1 MAKYTG
7 PSCRQCR
14 REGVKMFL
22 KGDRC
27 FTDKCAIVRRSTI
40 PGQHGAARR
49 GMMKNY
55 GLQLREKQK
64 AKRYYG
70 VLEKQFRNY
79 YDKANATEG
88 MTGENLLKLIERRLD
103 NVVYRMGFAESRRDA
118 RQLVTHGHFL
128 VNGKKAD
135 IPSMILR
142 AGDVITVRETSRK
155 SEKIKTLVD
164 NLDNRTFPAW
174 LDVDKQNV
182 TATVTTLPKREDI
195 DFPFEEHYIVEWYSK
210 KA

>member
-7 PSCRQCR
+7 PACRQCR
-14 REGVKMFL
+14 REGVKLFA
-22 KGDRC
+22 KGERC
-27 FTDKCAIVRRSTI
+27 FTEKCAMNRRTGV
-40 PGQHGAARR
+40 PGQHGAAR
-49 GMMKNY
+49 KKVSEY
-55 GLQLREKQK
+55 GLQLREVQK

-70 VLEKQFRNY
+70 IPERQFRNY
-79 YDKANATEG
+79 FKMADAKEG
-88 MTGENLLKLIERRLD
+88 MTGENLLTLIERRLD
-103 NVVYRMGFAESRRDA
+103 NVVFRMGMGESRRDA

-135 IPSMILR
+135 IASMILR
-142 AGDVITVRETSRK
+142 AGDVVTVKDTSRK
-155 SEKIKTLVD
+155 SDKIKSLIE

-182 TATVTTLPKREDI
+182 TSTITTLPKREDI
-195 DFPFEEHYIVEWYSK
+195 DFPFEEHFIVEWYSK

>member
-7 PSCRQCR
+7 PACRQCR
-14 REGVKMFL
+14 REGVKLFA
-22 KGDRC
+22 KGERC
-27 FTDKCAIVRRSTI
+27 FTEKCAMNRRTGV
-40 PGQHGAARR
+40 PGQHGAAR
-49 GMMKNY
+49 KKVSEY
-55 GLQLREKQK
+55 GLQLREVQE

-70 VLEKQFRNY
+70 IPEKQFRNY
-79 YDKANATEG
+79 FKIADAKEG
-88 MTGENLLKLIERRLD
+88 MTGENLLTLIERRFD
-103 NVVYRMGFAESRRDA
+103 NVVFRMGMGESRRDA

-155 SEKIKTLVD
+155 SEKIKTLVE

-174 LDVDKQNV
+174 LNVDKQNV
-182 TATVTTLPKREDI
+182 TATITTLPKREDI
-195 DFPFEEHYIVEWYSK
+195 DFPFEEHFIVEWYSK

>member
-7 PSCRQCR
+7 PACRQCR
-14 REGVKMFL
+14 REGVKLFS
-22 KGDRC
+22 KGERC
-27 FTDKCAIVRRSTI
+27 FTEKCAMNRRTGA
-40 PGQHGAARR
+40 PGQHGAAR
-49 GMMKNY
+49 KKVSEY
-55 GLQLREKQK
+55 GLQLREVQK

-70 VLEKQFRNY
+70 IPERQFRNY
-79 YDKANATEG
+79 FKIADSKEG
-88 MTGENLLKLIERRLD
+88 MAGENLLTLIERRLD
-103 NVVYRMGFAESRRDA
+103 NVVFRMGMGESRRDA

-135 IPSMILR
+135 IPSIILR
-142 AGDVITVRETSRK
+142 AGDVVTVKDTSRK
-155 SEKIKTLVD
+155 SEKIKTLVE

-182 TATVTTLPKREDI
+182 TATVSTLPKREDI
-195 DFPFEEHYIVEWYSK
+195 DFPFEEHFIVEWYSK

>member
-7 PSCRQCR
+7 PACRQCR
-14 REGVKMFL
+14 REGVKLFA
-22 KGDRC
+22 KGERC
-27 FTDKCAIVRRSTI
+27 FTEKCAMNRRTGV
-40 PGQHGAARR
+40 PGQHGAAR
-49 GMMKNY
+49 KKVSEY
-55 GLQLREKQK
+55 GLQLREVQK

-70 VLEKQFRNY
+70 IPERQFRNY
-79 YDKANATEG
+79 FKMADAKEG
-88 MTGENLLKLIERRLD
+88 MTGENLLTLIERRLD
-103 NVVYRMGFAESRRDA
+103 NVVFRMGMGESRRDA

-135 IPSMILR
+135 IASMILR
-142 AGDVITVRETSRK
+142 AGDVTVKDTSRK
-155 SEKIKTLVD
+155 SDKIKSLIE

-182 TATVTTLPKREDI
+182 TATITTLPKREDI
-195 DFPFEEHYIVEWYSK
+195 DFPFEEHFIVEWYSK

>member
-7 PSCRQCR
+7 PACRQCR
-14 REGVKMFL
+14 REGVKLFA
-22 KGDRC
+22 KGERC
-27 FTDKCAIVRRSTI
+27 FTEKCAMNRRTGV
-40 PGQHGAARR
+40 PGQHGAAR
-49 GMMKNY
+49 KKVSEY
-55 GLQLREKQK
+55 GLQLREVQK

-70 VLEKQFRNY
+70 IPERQFRNY
-79 YDKANATEG
+79 FKAADAKEG
-88 MTGENLLKLIERRLD
+88 MTGENLLTLIERRLD
-103 NVVYRMGFAESRRDA
+103 NVVFRMGMGESRRDA

-135 IPSMILR
+135 IASMILR
-142 AGDVITVRETSRK
+142 AGDVISVKETSRK
-155 SEKIKTLVD
+155 SDKIKALIE

-182 TATVTTLPKREDI
+182 TATITALPKREDI
-195 DFPFEEHYIVEWYSK
+195 DFPCEEHFIVEWYSK

>member
-7 PSCRQCR
+7 PACRQCR
-14 REGVKMFL
+14 REGVKLFA
-22 KGDRC
+22 KGERC
-27 FTDKCAIVRRSTI
+27 FTEKCAMNRRTGV
-40 PGQHGAARR
+40 PGQHGAAR
-49 GMMKNY
+49 KKVSEY
-55 GLQLREKQK
+55 GLQLREVQK

-70 VLEKQFRNY
+70 IPERQFRNY
-79 YDKANATEG
+79 FKAADAKEG
-88 MTGENLLKLIERRLD
+88 MTGENLLTLIERRLD
-103 NVVYRMGFAESRRDA
+103 NVVFRMGMGESRRDA

-135 IPSMILR
+135 IASMILR
-142 AGDVITVRETSRK
+142 AGDVISVKETSRK
-155 SEKIKTLVD
+155 SDKIKALIE

-182 TATVTTLPKREDI
+182 TATITVLPKREDI
-195 DFPFEEHYIVEWYSK
+195 DFPFEEHFIVEWYSK

>member
-7 PSCRQCR
+7 PACRQCR
-14 REGVKMFL
+14 REGVKLFA
-22 KGDRC
+22 KGERC
-27 FTDKCAIVRRSTI
+27 FTEKCAMNRRTGV
-40 PGQHGAARR
+40 PGQHGAAR
-49 GMMKNY
+49 KKVSEY
-55 GLQLREKQK
+55 GLQLREVQK

-70 VLEKQFRNY
+70 IPERQFRNY
-79 YDKANATEG
+79 FKTADAKEG
-88 MTGENLLKLIERRLD
+88 MTGENLLTLIECRLD
-103 NVVYRMGFAESRRDA
+103 NVVFRMGMGESRRDA

-135 IPSMILR
+135 IASMILR
-142 AGDVITVRETSRK
+142 AGDVVTVKDTSRK
-155 SEKIKTLVD
+155 SDKIKSLIE

-182 TATVTTLPKREDI
+182 TATITTLPKREDI
-195 DFPFEEHYIVEWYSK
+195 DFPFEEHFIVEWYSK

>member
-7 PSCRQCR
+7 PACRQCR
-14 REGVKMFL
+14 REGVKLFS
-22 KGDRC
+22 KGERC
-27 FTDKCAIVRRSTI
+27 FTEKCAMNRRTGA
-40 PGQHGAARR
+40 PGQHGAAR
-49 GMMKNY
+49 KKVSEY
-55 GLQLREKQK
+55 GLQLREVQK

-70 VLEKQFRNY
+70 IPERQFRNY
-79 YDKANATEG
+79 FKIADSKEG
-88 MTGENLLKLIERRLD
+88 MAGENLLTLIERRLD
-103 NVVYRMGFAESRRDA
+103 NVVFRMGMGESRRDA

-135 IPSMILR
+135 IPSIILR
-142 AGDVITVRETSRK
+142 AGDVVTVKDTSRK
-155 SEKIKTLVD
+155 SEKIKTLVE

-182 TATVTTLPKREDI
+182 TATVSTIPKREDI
-195 DFPFEEHYIVEWYSK
+195 DFPFEEHFIVEWYSK

>member
-7 PSCRQCR
+7 PACRQCR
-14 REGVKMFL
+14 REGDKLFA
-22 KGDRC
+22 KGERC
-27 FTDKCAIVRRSTI
+27 FTEKCAMNRRTGA
-40 PGQHGAARR
+40 PGQHGAAR
-49 GMMKNY
+49 KKVSEY
-55 GLQLREKQK
+55 GLQLREVQK

-70 VLEKQFRNY
+70 IPEKQFRNY
-79 YDKANATEG
+79 YKIADRKEG
-88 MTGENLLKLIERRLD
+88 MTGENLLTLIERRFD
-103 NVVYRMGFAESRRDA
+103 NVVFRMGMGESRRDA

-155 SEKIKTLVD
+155 SEKIKTLVE

>member
-7 PSCRQCR
+7 PACRQCR
-14 REGVKMFL
+14 REGVKLFS
-22 KGDRC
+22 KGERC
-27 FTDKCAIVRRSTI
+27 FTEKCAMNRRTGA
-40 PGQHGAARR
+40 PGQHGAAR
-49 GMMKNY
+49 KKVSEY
-55 GLQLREKQK
+55 GLQLREVQK

-70 VLEKQFRNY
+70 IPERQFRNY
-79 YDKANATEG
+79 FKIADSKEG
-88 MTGENLLKLIERRLD
+88 MAGANLLTLIERRLD
-103 NVVYRMGFAESRRDA
+103 NVVFRMGMGESRRDA

-135 IPSMILR
+135 IPSIILR
-142 AGDVITVRETSRK
+142 AGDVVTVKDTSRK
-155 SEKIKTLVD
+155 SEKIKTLVE

-182 TATVTTLPKREDI
+182 TATVSTLPKREDI
-195 DFPFEEHYIVEWYSK
+195 DFPFEEHFIVEWYSK

>member
-7 PSCRQCR
+7 PACRQCR
-14 REGVKMFL
+14 REGVKLFA
-22 KGDRC
+22 KGERC
-27 FTDKCAIVRRSTI
+27 FTEKCAMNRRTGV
-40 PGQHGAARR
+40 PGQHGAAR
-49 GMMKNY
+49 KKVSEY
-55 GLQLREKQK
+55 GLQLREVQK

-70 VLEKQFRNY
+70 IPERQFRNY
-79 YDKANATEG
+79 FKIADAKEG
-88 MTGENLLKLIERRLD
+88 MTGENLLTLIERRLD
-103 NVVYRMGFAESRRDA
+103 NVVFRMGMGESRRDA

-135 IPSMILR
+135 IASMILR
-142 AGDVITVRETSRK
+142 AGDVVTVKDTSRK
-155 SEKIKTLVD
+155 SDKIKSLIE

-182 TATVTTLPKREDI
+182 TATITTLPKREDI
-195 DFPFEEHYIVEWYSK
+195 DFPFEEHFIVEWYSK

>member
-27 FTDKCAIVRRSTI
+27 YTDKCAIVRRGKV
-40 PGQHGAARR
+40 PGQHGGARR
-49 GMMKNY
+49 GMMKDY

-79 YDKANATEG
+79 YVKANAAEG

-103 NVVYRMGFAESRRDA
+103 NAVYRMGIAESRRDA
-118 RQLVTHGHFL
+118 RQLVRHGHFTI
-128 VNGKKAD
+128 NGKKAN
-135 IPSMILR
+135 IPSMLISLNDEI
-142 AGDVITVRETSRK
+142 AVIEKSKSLPKFKALAETLAN
-155 SEKIKTLVD
+155 KTA
-164 NLDNRTFPAW
+164 PAW
-174 LDVDKQNV
+174 LDVDKEKMCAKV
-182 TATVTTLPKREDI
+182 IALPAREDV
-195 DFPFEEHYIVEWYSK
+195 DFEIQEHLIVELYSK
-210 KA
+210 

>member
-7 PSCRQCR
+7 PACRQCR
-14 REGVKMFL
+14 REGVKLFA
-22 KGDRC
+22 KGERC
-27 FTDKCAIVRRSTI
+27 FTEKCAMNRRTGV
-40 PGQHGAARR
+40 PGQHGAAR
-49 GMMKNY
+49 KKVSEY
-55 GLQLREKQK
+55 GLQLREVQK

-70 VLEKQFRNY
+70 IPERQFRNY
-79 YDKANATEG
+79 FKAADAKEG
-88 MTGENLLKLIERRLD
+88 MTGENLLTLIERRLD
-103 NVVYRMGFAESRRDA
+103 NVVFRMGMGESRRDA

-135 IPSMILR
+135 IASMILR
-142 AGDVITVRETSRK
+142 AGDVISVKETSRK
-155 SEKIKTLVD
+155 SDKIKALIE

-182 TATVTTLPKREDI
+182 TATITALPKREDI
-195 DFPFEEHYIVEWYSK
+195 DFPFEEHFIVEWYSK